1 MQKLKTEI
9 EYTCSLLG
17 KRGEYGAQAAHELQ
31 AHLKALL
38 EMSREDVKQPKIAG
52 LLTHLLKNQEVPVA
66 VRKQAESIKWIP
78 VSEGWPP
85 LDKEMLVIRAN
96 EPWSI
101 GVSTLSKGAGKN
113 PDLYYWSDLD
123 FDDVTHWSEMPL
135 TPSSID
141 DRHPLCVSSNK
152 AANEP

>member
-17 KRGEYGAQAAHELQ
+17 KRCEYGAQAAHELQ
-31 AHLKALL
+31 VHLKALL
-38 EMSREDVKQPKIAG
+38 EISRENVNQPKIAG
-52 LLTHLLKNQEVPVA
+52 LLAHMPTNQEVPVA
-66 VRKQAESIKWIP
+66 LGKQAESIEWIP
-78 VSEGWPP
+78 MSEEWPP

-96 EPWSI
+96 DPWSI
-101 GVSTLSKGAGKN
+101 TLSTLSKGAGTN

-123 FDDVTHWSEMPL
+123 FDDVTHWSERPL

-141 DRHPLCVSSNK
+141 DRHALYASSNK
-152 AANEP
+152 AASEP